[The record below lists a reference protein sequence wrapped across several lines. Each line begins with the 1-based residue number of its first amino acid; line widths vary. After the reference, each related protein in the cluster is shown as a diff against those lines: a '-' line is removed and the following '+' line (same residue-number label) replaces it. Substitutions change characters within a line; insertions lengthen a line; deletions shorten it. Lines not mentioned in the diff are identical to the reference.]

1 MITFLVCSHLG
12 LQICGC
18 FLWNLALQYSGEI
31 RTRFNV
37 NCLTVNNLL
46 VSFFLW
52 ILYRFDTLRT
62 QDKEPFK
69 DYTLSTKTLTFEIV
83 LGLID
88 CSDNRDGNFFRE
100 LHLLAVN

>member
-1 MITFLVCSHLG
+1 
-12 LQICGC
+12 
-18 FLWNLALQYSGEI
+18 LA
-31 RTRFNV
+31 
-37 NCLTVNNLL
+37 VNNLL

-88 CSDNRDGNFFRE
+88 SRDNRDGNFFRE
-100 LHLLAVN
+100 LHLLAVNCVGDLDLLSEHKRWVPFLDFGPLHMLECLLHVV